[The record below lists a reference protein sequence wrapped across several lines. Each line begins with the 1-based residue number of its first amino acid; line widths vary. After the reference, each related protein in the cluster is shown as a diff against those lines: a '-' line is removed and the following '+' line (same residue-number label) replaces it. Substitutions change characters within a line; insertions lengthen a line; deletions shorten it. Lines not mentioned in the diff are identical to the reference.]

1 MTMPPKEWAT
11 NTVGPCCRA
20 STSWVASTLA
30 LSVVNGFC
38 TAVTAIPFGCSR
50 AITSDQHDPSAKSP
64 CTRTT
69 FRTFGTG
76 CAWAARCT
84 SGLAAPATSM
94 LTKVRRSIGCSCS
107 VAGLNHIKL
116 TPHGPSM
123 EKNSIVGGERMDVA
137 NGDRGWLGWSNRV
150 VRGRNRRRPQKPF
163 EPGRREHNEIVI
175 LDLAGIAQLVGDVA
189 RGGETFAW
197 PERGDLVSDDHLQ
210 FSRQHII
217 GLVLARMRMA
227 RHHHSRGETNL
238 QQAVRSTGI
247 GARQPYGTDAHVEV
261 VALGSR
267 LTVDRGASGN
277 EGWNTRHECL
287 LPCAAL

>member
-1 MTMPPKEWAT
+1 
-11 NTVGPCCRA
+11 
-20 STSWVASTLA
+20 
-30 LSVVNGFC
+30 
-38 TAVTAIPFGCSR
+38 
-50 AITSDQHDPSAKSP
+50 
-64 CTRTT
+64 
-69 FRTFGTG
+69 
-76 CAWAARCT
+76 ARCT

-94 LTKVRRSIGCSCS
+94 LTKVRRSIGCSRS

-116 TPHGPSM
+116 TRPGASM

-163 EPGRREHNEIVI
+163 EPGRREHDEIVI
-175 LDLAGIAQLVGDVA
+175 LELAGMTQLVGSVA
-189 RGGETFAW
+189 GGGEAFAW
-197 PERGDLVSDDHLQ
+197 PERGGSVSDDPPQ
-210 FSRQHII
+210 FPRQHII

-261 VALGSR
+261 IALGSR
-267 LTVDRGASGN
+267 LTVDRGATGN
-277 EGWNTRHECL
+277 EGWNTGHEDL
-287 LPCAAL
+287 LSCGAL